1 MIDVFFMDS
10 ASLKEIHEV
19 ANEKF
24 KLGYRMVN
32 VSAYKDNG
40 TRYVICMEI
49 AKFERV
55 GSSE

>member
-10 ASLKEIHEV
+10 SSLKEVHEV

-24 KLGYRMVN
+24 KLGYRTVN
-32 VSAYKDNG
+32 ISTYLCNG
-40 TRYVICMEI
+40 TRYVICMEL

-55 GSSE
+55 GE